1 MKIAR
6 ELAACGTELPLWI
19 KGNAGRPEMD
29 ADGSVHYRAGPE
41 VFAQAVP
48 ELVAAGVRFIGGC
61 CGSTPA
67 HVRAIVAAIENLRS
81 QERGTAMRGSSE
93 GDHAG
98 V

>member
-1 MKIAR
+1 
-6 ELAACGTELPLWI
+6 
-19 KGNAGRPEMD
+19 MD

-67 HVRAIVAAIENLRS
+67 HVRAIVDAIARLRDAAP
-81 QERGTAMRGSSE
+81 GAAP
-93 GDHAG
+93 AG
-98 V
+98 